1 MGGSVKNI
9 ANTVGRGV
17 SGVLTL
23 GGSEIARN
31 NLGNRNPISQA
42 LGLPGTIV
50 TGGLSGGSQMPSVFG
65 TNQGPNPYVGGPF
78 SLDPAQVAADQE
90 AITGMG
96 GKQYNETLGAIDTA
110 GKSAQDYAAQ
120 TFQRMLPTLA
130 EDYNSGHLLN
140 STGYQQE
147 AARQGSYLAQD
158 VANQVAQQKLGAL
171 SSKQGFDT
179 GALQRGL
186 SLEDFINQANVSKS
200 IGQAFAPQAPSGKQN
215 FGTVAQGV
223 GALAPLAALAAGG
236 PGAAAGTQYVM
247 SGANQGKKYGK

>member
-9 ANTVGRGV
+9 ANSVGRGV

-31 NLGNRNPISQA
+31 NLGNKNPVSQA
-42 LGLPGTIV
+42 LGLPGTIF
-50 TGGLSGGSQMPSVFG
+50 TGGASGGSQMPSVFG
-65 TNQGPNPYVGGPF
+65 TNKGNPYVSGPF

-96 GKQYNETLGAIDTA
+96 SKQYDETLGAIDATGQQA
-110 GKSAQDYAAQ
+110 GTYAAQ
-120 TFQRMLPTLA
+120 QFQRMLPTLA
-130 EDYNSGHLLN
+130 EDYNAGHLLN

-147 AARQGSYLAQD
+147 AARQASNYSQD
-158 VANQVAQQKLGAL
+158 VANQVSQQKLGAL
-171 SSKQGFDT
+171 STKQGFDT

-200 IGQAFAPQAPSGKQN
+200 IGQAFTPQAPTGKQN
-215 FGTVAQGV
+215 FSTAAQGV
-223 GALAPLAALAAGG
+223 GALAPLAKVA
-236 PGAAAGTQYVM
+236 M
-247 SGANQGKKYGK
+247 K